1 MTLDEIYSELRDG
14 FKKVDRAFAR
24 SDDKFATIDD
34 RFATIDDRFATI
46 DAKFAKIDDEFT
58 KVHAEFAT
66 LRLQMKAEGET
77 TRRHF
82 DVMVEKITDSVKIV
96 AEATLHNTSR
106 LDNHETRL
114 KRLEKP
120 RRS

>member
-34 RFATIDDRFATI
+34 RFATID
-46 DAKFAKIDDEFT
+46 AKFAKIDDEFT

-66 LRLQMKAEGET
+66 LRLEMKAEGET